1 MNDLGISPKLSIL
14 SYGNSTWNDFIN
26 AYNNNSIVYCRAS
39 SGTNPASGSQTRL
52 AFMAYVNNAANPTS
66 VEFQYVRSVGTKT
79 ESQPIDQVYI
89 YTLTSAEGGTWTVLV
104 RDMAAKVNSGT
115 NTSVSYANGAYTINA
130 SQPTVP
136 TKTSDLTNDG
146 ADNTST
152 YLEADETA
160 FKTASIPYGQ
170 VDSTSTATVYTAT
183 VPGITELRDG
193 VCMWLKNGIVTS
205 KSGFTINVNNLGAK
219 PVYNNMA
226 AAGRETT
233 LFSVNYTFFFVYD
246 STRVSGGCWVL
257 DRGYNSN
264 DNTIGYLLRT
274 NNQSLPMAGDLYRYR
289 LVFTSADNEHYVPAN
304 TSTSTNATTART
316 PCQLPI
322 NPFGAIFQYNTTTA
336 VAVDVKP
343 AATQLW
349 SQYNMTLGYSF
360 ADGEAPSM
368 TISKPVYLKCA
379 PNLDGSAVIDIDE
392 PWVQDLPTTEDGKI
406 YIFLGIATSATQF
419 ELMWLHPVYYYKNG
433 AIRLWTNSEDAEQD
447 ARLTSIE
454 QQFEGTTVSGEGTS
468 ITLNNTMDNG
478 MCSISLKGNT
488 EQSDTPSPTNPVE
501 VSVARGANT
510 IVVKNSDASS
520 SNSYSVDLPTETLVN
535 ADAYLYGTSNGITTT
550 YSNGYYNISGTASG
564 SWAYIANNVPLNL
577 EAGTYTFSISKALPF
592 RIYIALK
599 NGSTTVKTLTISA
612 GNTYGTDTVSSDV
625 TSYELTITNMTTSQQ
640 YNEVVGIQLEKGS
653 AVSPYVPRG
662 SSIELCKIE
671 SSQDYIYKDKD
682 KWYLHKEIGKVV
694 LNGTESYTN
703 YNSDGW
709 GDTIAFQT
717 LITNFSA
724 TYNVQTSLCDN
735 FAFGTTWGGTAEA
748 FNNANSNVIMR
759 ILASRLT
766 GSSQSAFKTWLGTHN
781 VTFYY
786 ILSTPTNT
794 EITYQPLI
802 DQLNLLEQATSK
814 ENQTIISQTN
824 ESSPFY
830 LSAVA
835 YANSITGQLAE
846 LKAYV
851 KEKYI

>member
-1 MNDLGISPKLSIL
+1 M
-14 SYGNSTWNDFIN
+14 
-26 AYNNNSIVYCRAS
+26 
-39 SGTNPASGSQTRL
+39 
-52 AFMAYVNNAANPTS
+52 
-66 VEFQYVRSVGTKT
+66 
-79 ESQPIDQVYI
+79 
-89 YTLTSAEGGTWTVLV
+89 
-104 RDMAAKVNSGT
+104 
-115 NTSVSYANGAYTINA
+115 
-130 SQPTVP
+130 
-136 TKTSDLTNDG
+136 
-146 ADNTST
+146 
-152 YLEADETA
+152 
-160 FKTASIPYGQ
+160 
-170 VDSTSTATVYTAT
+170 
-183 VPGITELRDG
+183 
-193 VCMWLKNGIVTS
+193 
-205 KSGFTINVNNLGAK
+205 
-219 PVYNNMA
+219 
-226 AAGRETT
+226 
-233 LFSVNYTFFFVYD
+233 
-246 STRVSGGCWVL
+246 
-257 DRGYNSN
+257 
-264 DNTIGYLLRT
+264 
-274 NNQSLPMAGDLYRYR
+274 
-289 LVFTSADNEHYVPAN
+289 
-304 TSTSTNATTART
+304 
-316 PCQLPI
+316 
-322 NPFGAIFQYNTTTA
+322 
-336 VAVDVKP
+336 
-343 AATQLW
+343 
-349 SQYNMTLGYSF
+349 
-360 ADGEAPSM
+360 
-368 TISKPVYLKCA
+368 
-379 PNLDGSAVIDIDE
+379 
-392 PWVQDLPTTEDGKI
+392 
-406 YIFLGIATSATQF
+406 
-419 ELMWLHPVYYYKNG
+419 
-433 AIRLWTNSEDAEQD
+433 
-447 ARLTSIE
+447 TSIE

-510 IVVKNSDASS
+510 IVVENSDASS

-535 ADAYLYGTSNGITTT
+535 ADTYLYGTSNGITTT

-717 LITNFSA
+717 SITNFSA

-851 KEKYI
+851 DTKPDSDSYGEYSTTETKVGTFLGKPLYRKTIEHFISDTSALYEMIPTGITNMETLVKSEGTALFDNNIWLPLTFYNDDGFNSYHVSENGQKIVYQRGTGDYPATKFYITLEYTKTTD